1 MPVAATGQLLDVGAP
16 DAIAARRTLRA
27 QIARLDA
34 QLAAYAGDEGVAPTA
49 PVGAAPRLLRLD
61 ELEQHRDTLAWR
73 VSEAR
78 RRAAARAELQDA
90 ARLRL
95 EAMFAA
101 PERHRFARVTR
112 AELGLSGC
120 GAYAVRP
127 RLGLIGM
134 LAGWWEVKLSSGCP

>member
-1 MPVAATGQLLDVGAP
+1 VALAATRRPLDVAAP
-16 DAIAARRTLRA
+16 DAIEVRRTLRT

-34 QLAAYAGDEGVAPTA
+34 QLAAYAFDGGLAPAA
-49 PVGAAPRLLRLD
+49 PAGAAPRLLRVD
-61 ELEQHRDTLAWR
+61 DLERHRDALAGR
-73 VSEAR
+73 LSDVQT
-78 RRAAARAELQDA
+78 RAAARAEREDA

-95 EAMFAA
+95 EAMLAA